1 MRQRQGSSFRPHTR
15 QISFRTAAREVIEM
29 EKKIITRKKIFDM
42 INQTDENNR
51 LSEIYGFGMLI
62 VILVSLIP
70 LVFKEETLPLKIIEY
85 VCVSIFVLDYI
96 LRLITADY
104 KYEKKSVVSF
114 IRYPFSPMAIFDII
128 SILPSLTALNK
139 GFKVLRVLRMG
150 RLMRV
155 FRIFRAFRHSKNI
168 RIIQNVF
175 QQSKKSLVAVGSLAV
190 GYILIS
196 ALIAF
201 NVEPDT
207 FANFF
212 EAVYWATISL
222 TTVGY
227 GDIYMVSVAGKIITM
242 LSAFVGIAVVALPA
256 GIITAGYM
264 SEIGK
269 NTDENDPD

>member
-1 MRQRQGSSFRPHTR
+1 MLQRTLYGRLFKLRR
-15 QISFRTAAREVIEM
+15 
-29 EKKIITRKKIFDM
+29 KIYDI
-42 INQTDENNR
+42 INQTDENDR

-70 LVFKEETLPLKIIEY
+70 LIFKEETSALKIIEY
-85 VCVSIFVLDYI
+85 VCVCIFILDYI

-114 IRYPFSPMAIFDII
+114 IRYPFSLMAIFDII

-139 GFKVLRVLRMG
+139 GFKVLRILRMG

-155 FRIFRAFRHSKNI
+155 FRVFKAFRYSKNI

-175 QQSKKSLVAVGSLAV
+175 LRSKKSLIAVGSLAI
-190 GYILIS
+190 GYILVA

-256 GIITAGYM
+256 GIITAGYL
-264 SEIGK
+264 SEIEK
-269 NTDENDPD
+269 DNDEN